1 MRFKV
6 LKGLIV
12 SIRPRQWLK
21 NLSLYAAAVFW
32 GELFNLDIFIKTS
45 IGVVIFCFLSS
56 AMYLFND
63 VIDAG
68 EDRNHPIKKK
78 RPIAAGTISVPF
90 ALSLSF
96 LFSLTAAISAYF
108 LSIYFLVL
116 VLGYFFLQIIY
127 SLKLRSI
134 IIVDALAVAMG
145 FTIRV
150 YAGSWIIPVPLSSWL
165 AMATIGLS
173 LVIAFGKRRSEK
185 TLAEKFKALG
195 TRETLRRYPK
205 NLLDSVIT
213 MSAAIAAMSYSLFAF
228 QTISRTD
235 SLISLALPRTVSQPK
250 LMMLTIP
257 LVLYGLARYLY
268 VIYEKREGES
278 PEEVLLSDRPLLAA
292 VGIWVF
298 SVLIIIYALSG

>member
-1 MRFKV
+1 MQ
-6 LKGLIV
+6 LIKDIII

-21 NLSLYAAAVFW
+21 NLSLFAAALFW
-32 GELFNLDIFIKTS
+32 GELFNVAVVYKTFL
-45 IGVVIFCFLSS
+45 GFLIFCSVSS

-63 VIDAG
+63 VIDAD

-78 RPIAAGTISVPF
+78 RPVAAGRLSYSF
-90 ALSLSF
+90 ALFLSL
-96 LFSLTAAISAYF
+96 LLSLTAVFSAYY
-108 LSIYFLVL
+108 LSIHFCILVF
-116 VLGYFFLQIIY
+116 GYLLLQILY

-134 IIVDALAVAMG
+134 IILDALAVAVG

-185 TLAEKFKALG
+185 TLAERVEALG
-195 TRETLRRYPK
+195 TRETLEKYPK

-213 MSAAIAAMSYSLFAF
+213 MSGAIAAMSYSLFAF
-228 QTISRTD
+228 QTFPKTD
-235 SLISLALPRTVSQPK
+235 SILSLALPRTVSQPK

-268 VIYEKREGES
+268 VIYEKKEGES
-278 PEEVLLSDRPLLAA
+278 PEQVLLSDLPLLLVVA
-292 VGIWVF
+292 GWVL
-298 SVLIIIYALSG
+298 SVFIIIYLL